1 MNEELRLWAGASL
14 RTVLKGQSIIDS
26 PRLQVETLEEAEA
39 FLECYGFDYH
49 QDEDRQEVEA
59 IRQEAISFIE
69 EVLLEEGE
77 EISPEVRNQENL
89 LKLLLWV
96 SSTEATPRSR
106 WSCVVLRV
114 MHTFAHCGSYF
125 NERYHEQVKEQ
136 IFGRFEQ
143 HIRDTSNGV
152 FLGDIELVVY
162 ESRSSK
168 SRRSAVLKMLHKAEN
183 VAADIFDWLGI
194 RIVTRD
200 PLDALRVLCYLRQ
213 HNIVMF
219 ANIKPSR
226 SRNSLIDVE
235 WMEDR
240 WKDIDD
246 FSQLSADLEK
256 IKSPGDAKRLTD
268 NAFSGTSYKALQFT
282 CRQRIKLTEA
292 DGKQIR
298 FYFPFEIQILDEA
311 SYLSNHSGA
320 ASHAQ
325 YKQRQVQAVRRRVLG
340 SLCKKRD
347 PEITPGSAE
356 PADKDPDDKDRDDE
370 IQPAHLRISI
380 QG

>member
-1 MNEELRLWAGASL
+1 MNEELRLWAGASI
-14 RTVLKGQSIIDS
+14 RTVLQGQSIIDS
-26 PRLQVETLEEAEA
+26 PRLQVQSPEEAEA
-39 FLECYGFDYH
+39 FLECYGFDYN
-49 QDEDRQEVEA
+49 QDEDRREIEA
-59 IRQEAISFIE
+59 IRQEAIGFIE

-77 EISPEVRNQENL
+77 EMPPEVRNQENL

-96 SSTEATPRSR
+96 SSPEATPRSR

-125 NERYHEQVKEQ
+125 NERYHDQIKEQ

-143 HIRDTSNGV
+143 HIRQTSNGT

-168 SRRSAVLKMLHKAEN
+168 SRRSAVLKLLHKAEN

-213 HNIVMF
+213 NNIVMF

-235 WMEDR
+235 WMEER
-240 WKDIDD
+240 WKDVED
-246 FSQLSADLEK
+246 FSQLTADLEK
-256 IKSPGDAKRLTD
+256 IKSPDDAKRLTD
-268 NAFSGTSYKALQFT
+268 NSFSGSSYKALQFT
-282 CRQRIKLTEA
+282 CRQRIKLQEGE
-292 DGKQIR
+292 GKQIR

-340 SLCKKRD
+340 SLCKKR
-347 PEITPGSAE
+347 PHEIAPGSPGPAE
-356 PADKDPDDKDRDDE
+356 KDPDDKDRDDE